1 MPPPGSISNLD
12 WTHDRE
18 PSFDTIA
25 VHGGQ
30 EPDPVNGSRAVP
42 LYQTAAYNFS
52 DAADG
57 ASKFAWSRDG
67 YVYTRMG
74 NPTNTV
80 FENRMTMLEG
90 GVGAVATASGH
101 AAQFMALTQCCEP
114 GHNFISTSW
123 LYGGSFNQFRV
134 YLNKFKISVKWVVG
148 NDPAKFDEA
157 IDENT
162 RAIYIETISN
172 PKHSVPDIA
181 AIAAVAH
188 KHGIPLVVDNTFGMG
203 GYLCQPIKLGADI
216 VTHSATKW
224 IGGHGTSMG
233 GIVIDGGH
241 FDWSASGKFPGFTEP
256 AEGYHGMR
264 FWETYGNKA
273 LAAKLRMD
281 SMRDLGPCMSPF
293 NAWLFLQGL
302 ETLPLRGQRTVENTQ
317 KLAEWLEAHPCV
329 SWVLYPGLKS
339 HPDYELAQKIMPKG
353 AGGVLTFGVAGKVE
367 QVRAVVDNLK
377 MASHLANVGD
387 CKTLIIHPW
396 VTTHQQMP
404 DEEKIK
410 GGVTPDLL
418 RVSLG
423 IEDFEDIRRDFEQ
436 AFKAAGLEEADK
448 SGVDPFRTAMNLVS
462 EGFMGKLAT
471 ASLYSYIALIQVLKT
486 QDLLKQHD
494 VEIEII
500 PVLLGG
506 INAGSGNKPP
516 WTLPAKAAFATH
528 DSRRSLRAASLDPA
542 AVSPPGDLMEA
553 GKTQLPLRALHYVR
567 ANYPPATY
575 LATWQNFLH
584 AFWTLHRPPNTA
596 DSLRAA
602 LAGVASPSP
611 SSSLLSVT
619 TAAAAYPL
627 AQQQQQQPLFT
638 AAEVDRI
645 VGAASSQ
652 ELKDA
657 LRQTTDTALKHGA
670 FGAPWM
676 WVTNASTGRSEPFF
690 GSDRWSHVYEFLGL
704 PYQDVALLPPRPEG
718 TKPRL

>member
-1 MPPPGSISNLD
+1 MSPPGSISNLD
-12 WTHDRE
+12 WE

-30 EPDPVNGSRAVP
+30 EPDPINGSRAVP

-80 FENRMTMLEG
+80 FETRMAMLEG

-134 YLNKFKISVKWVVG
+134 YLSKFKISVKWVIG

-157 IDENT
+157 VDENT

-188 KHGIPLVVDNTFGMG
+188 KHGIPLIVDNTFGMG

-302 ETLPLRGQRTVENTQ
+302 ETISLRGQRTVENTQ
-317 KLAEWLEAHPCV
+317 KLAEWLENHPCV
-329 SWVLYPGLKS
+329 NWVLYPGLKS
-339 HPDYELAQKIMPKG
+339 HPDYELAKKVMPKG

-404 DEEKIK
+404 DDEKIK

-436 AFKAAGLEEADK
+436 AFKAAGLEKADK
-448 SGVDPFRTAMNLVS
+448 SGIDPFQTAANLVS
-462 EGFMGKLAT
+462 GGFMGKLAT
-471 ASLYSYIALIQVLKT
+471 
-486 QDLLKQHD
+486 
-494 VEIEII
+494 
-500 PVLLGG
+500 G
-506 INAGSGNKPP
+506 
-516 WTLPAKAAFATH
+516 
-528 DSRRSLRAASLDPA
+528 
-542 AVSPPGDLMEA
+542 
-553 GKTQLPLRALHYVR
+553 
-567 ANYPPATY
+567 
-575 LATWQNFLH
+575 
-584 AFWTLHRPPNTA
+584 
-596 DSLRAA
+596 
-602 LAGVASPSP
+602 
-611 SSSLLSVT
+611 
-619 TAAAAYPL
+619 
-627 AQQQQQQPLFT
+627 
-638 AAEVDRI
+638 
-645 VGAASSQ
+645 
-652 ELKDA
+652 
-657 LRQTTDTALKHGA
+657 
-670 FGAPWM
+670 
-676 WVTNASTGRSEPFF
+676 
-690 GSDRWSHVYEFLGL
+690 
-704 PYQDVALLPPRPEG
+704 PPRPG
-718 TKPRL
+718 TDGTIQS

>member
-1 MPPPGSISNLD
+1 MSPPGSISNLD
-12 WTHDRE
+12 WE

-30 EPDPVNGSRAVP
+30 EPDPINGARAVP

-80 FENRMTMLEG
+80 FENRMAMLEG

-114 GHNFISTSW
+114 GHNFLSTSW
-123 LYGGSFNQFRV
+123 LYGGTFNQFRV
-134 YLNKFKISVKWVVG
+134 YLSKFKIDVKWVVG

-157 IDENT
+157 VDENT

-181 AIAAVAH
+181 ALAAVAH
-188 KHGIPLVVDNTFGMG
+188 KHGIPLIVDNTFGMG

-264 FWETYGNKA
+264 FWETYGKKA
-273 LAAKLRMD
+273 LSAKVRMD

-317 KLAEWLEAHPCV
+317 KLAEWLESHPCV
-329 SWVLYPGLKS
+329 NWVLYPGLKS
-339 HPDYELAQKIMPKG
+339 HPDYELAKRVMPKG

-423 IEDFEDIRRDFEQ
+423 IEDFEDIKRDFEQ
-436 AFKAAGLEEADK
+436 AFKAAGLEKADK
-448 SGVDPFRTAMNLVS
+448 SGIDPFQTAMNLVS
-462 EGFMGKLAT
+462 GGFMGKLAT
-471 ASLYSYIALIQVLKT
+471 
-486 QDLLKQHD
+486 
-494 VEIEII
+494 
-500 PVLLGG
+500 
-506 INAGSGNKPP
+506 
-516 WTLPAKAAFATH
+516 
-528 DSRRSLRAASLDPA
+528 
-542 AVSPPGDLMEA
+542 
-553 GKTQLPLRALHYVR
+553 
-567 ANYPPATY
+567 
-575 LATWQNFLH
+575 
-584 AFWTLHRPPNTA
+584 
-596 DSLRAA
+596 
-602 LAGVASPSP
+602 
-611 SSSLLSVT
+611 
-619 TAAAAYPL
+619 
-627 AQQQQQQPLFT
+627 
-638 AAEVDRI
+638 
-645 VGAASSQ
+645 
-652 ELKDA
+652 
-657 LRQTTDTALKHGA
+657 
-670 FGAPWM
+670 GAP
-676 WVTNASTGRSEPFF
+676 
-690 GSDRWSHVYEFLGL
+690 
-704 PYQDVALLPPRPEG
+704 RPG
-718 TKPRL
+718 TDGTIQS

>member
-1 MPPPGSISNLD
+1 MSPPGSINNLS
-12 WTHDRE
+12 WE
-18 PSFDTIA
+18 PGFDTIA

-30 EPDPVNGSRAVP
+30 EPDPINGSRAVP
-42 LYQTAAYNFS
+42 LFQTSAYNFT

-57 ASKFAWSRDG
+57 AGKFAWSKEG

-80 FENRMTMLEG
+80 FETRMAMLEG

-101 AAQFMALTQCCEP
+101 AAQP
-114 GHNFISTSW
+114 GQNFISTSW

-134 YLNKFKISVKWVVG
+134 YLKKFKIEVKWVVG
-148 NDPAKFDEA
+148 NDAAKFDEA
-157 IDENT
+157 VDENT

-188 KHGIPLVVDNTFGMG
+188 KHGIPLIVDNTFGMG

-281 SMRDLGPCMSPF
+281 AMRDLGPCLSPF

-302 ETLPLRGQRTVENTQ
+302 ETLSLRGARTVENTQ
-317 KLAEWLEAHPCV
+317 KLGEWLEAHPSI

-339 HPDYELAQKIMPKG
+339 HPDYELAKKILPKG

-377 MASHLANVGD
+377 MTSHLANVGD

-423 IEDFEDIRRDFEQ
+423 IEDFEDIKRDFEQ
-436 AFKAAGLEEADK
+436 AFAAAALPKADK
-448 SGVDPFRTAMNLVS
+448 SSADPFSKAMDLVS
-462 EGFMGKLAT
+462 GGFMGKLAT
-471 ASLYSYIALIQVLKT
+471 
-486 QDLLKQHD
+486 
-494 VEIEII
+494 
-500 PVLLGG
+500 
-506 INAGSGNKPP
+506 
-516 WTLPAKAAFATH
+516 
-528 DSRRSLRAASLDPA
+528 
-542 AVSPPGDLMEA
+542 
-553 GKTQLPLRALHYVR
+553 
-567 ANYPPATY
+567 
-575 LATWQNFLH
+575 
-584 AFWTLHRPPNTA
+584 
-596 DSLRAA
+596 
-602 LAGVASPSP
+602 
-611 SSSLLSVT
+611 
-619 TAAAAYPL
+619 
-627 AQQQQQQPLFT
+627 
-638 AAEVDRI
+638 
-645 VGAASSQ
+645 
-652 ELKDA
+652 
-657 LRQTTDTALKHGA
+657 
-670 FGAPWM
+670 GAP
-676 WVTNASTGRSEPFF
+676 
-690 GSDRWSHVYEFLGL
+690 
-704 PYQDVALLPPRPEG
+704 RPG
-718 TKPRL
+718 TDGTIG